1 MAASHRA
8 YQPPT
13 ENFRDTDVLYARDIQ
28 DRIRPRQSKD
38 TDIDLNQASAY
49 TSNTDLSRESF
60 QSLTR
65 PGANAEIEA
74 GQSDDD
80 RFDYQ
85 SRHRN
90 TDFLESS
97 DDVGKDVE
105 KARGIPRAQQ
115 PGQPEKDPNIIEWD
129 GPNDPENPMNFTK
142 RRKWII
148 TVTMSGLTF
157 CITFA
162 SSVFSTATVA
172 TAEKFG
178 VSNEVMILGTSIFV
192 LGFAVGPLAWGP
204 LSELYGRTLP
214 LYLGFVVFI
223 IMQVPVAVAQNIETI
238 MLCRFLGGAF
248 GSAPLAV
255 VGGALAD
262 FWGPVDRGI
271 AVCIFAAA
279 TFIGPVAGPIMGGF
293 ITKSYLGWRW
303 TAYITL
309 IMGSFFCSIALLVIP
324 ETYGPVLLQRRAKKI
339 RFETKNWAIH
349 ARADENKVD
358 FHNIAVRYLLRP
370 FTMLVLEPI
379 LVLVTIYMA
388 LIYGILYLFFE
399 AYPISFQEERKW
411 NEGVGALPFISI
423 LIGVVLGGTVIGIIT
438 KTRFARKMK
447 KHGKVVPEE
456 RLPPMIIGAAVLPIG
471 LFWFA
476 WTSNPNIH
484 WAPQVIAG
492 VPIGMGIL
500 MIFLQGLNYLIDVYM
515 MHANSAIAANTF
527 LRSFAGAGFPLFAT
541 AMYRKLGVAWATSL
555 LAFLSLA
562 MFPIPVLFFIYGK
575 KIRAMSRFSP
585 TEKM

>member
-8 YQPPT
+8 YQPPAET
-13 ENFRDTDVLYARDIQ
+13 FRDTDVLHARDIQ
-28 DRIRPRQSKD
+28 DRLRPRPSKD
-38 TDIDLNQASAY
+38 TDIDLNQASTY

-65 PGANAEIEA
+65 PGDNTEIEA
-74 GQSDDD
+74 GQADDD

-97 DDVGKDVE
+97 DDVGKDIE
-105 KARGIPRAQQ
+105 KARGIPKAQ
-115 PGQPEKDPNIIEWD
+115 PGQPQKDPNIIEWD

-148 TVTMSGLTF
+148 TITMSGLTF

-172 TAEKFG
+172 TAKKFG

-223 IMQVPVAVAQNIETI
+223 IMQIPVAVAQNIETI
-238 MLCRFLGGAF
+238 MLCRFIGGAF

-262 FWGPVDRGI
+262 FWDPVDRGV

-324 ETYGPVLLQRRAKKI
+324 ETYAPVLLQRRAKKI

-349 ARADENKVD
+349 ARADENQVD

-379 LVLVTIYMA
+379 LVLVTIYLA

-423 LIGVVLGGTVIGIIT
+423 LIGVVLGGTVIAIIT

-541 AMYRKLGVAWATSL
+541 AMYRTLGVAWATSL